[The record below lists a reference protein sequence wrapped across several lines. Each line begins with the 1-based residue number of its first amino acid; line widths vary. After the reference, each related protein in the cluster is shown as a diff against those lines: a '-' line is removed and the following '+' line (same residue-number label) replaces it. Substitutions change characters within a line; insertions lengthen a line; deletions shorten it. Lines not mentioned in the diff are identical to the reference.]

1 MAHNLILTGFSG
13 TGKSEVGR
21 LIARAAGLD
30 FIDTDEE
37 IVREV
42 GKPIADIFEQDGE
55 SHFRRLERQAV
66 AHACSASYKVIS
78 TGGGAIVDPENY
90 RAMAASGVVVC
101 LDATPET
108 IHGRLESAAC
118 DGDTEAVRPLLAGP
132 EPLKRITEIKAQR
145 QSYYDL
151 AQCIIHTDTLTPEQ
165 VAEKALD
172 GFKNSNPA
180 PRDGATAGEF
190 DPSFVITTESATYPV
205 FVDWGILDNIGERL
219 RDLGFTGPVFVITD
233 SNVASPHGERVER
246 ALRDAGVE
254 THCYTVPAG
263 EASKSISTA
272 EAVYSWLADHR
283 CERRNPLIALGG
295 GMVGDLTGFVAAT
308 FLRGVPFIQV
318 PTSLAAMVDASI
330 GGKTAVNLSVGKNL
344 VGAFYQ
350 PRAVMADLDT
360 LKTLSYREM
369 ASGWAEAIKHG
380 LILDAPLF
388 QLFEEEADALMELA
402 PDISAQVIRRS
413 MAIKA
418 RVVEEDERETLG
430 KRMLLNYGHT
440 TGHALEAVTHYTE
453 LLHGEAVAIGMR
465 AAAEISQRMGLL
477 SPEAA
482 ERQNRLLMR
491 FGLPTSSPGTD
502 PEGVL
507 RAIELDKK
515 ASSKTINWIL
525 MEEIGRASIRSD
537 VPRELV
543 RQTVEGICR

>member
-13 TGKSEVGR
+13 TGKTEVGR

-30 FIDTDEE
+30 FIDTDGE
-37 IVREV
+37 IARAA
-42 GKPIADIFEQDGE
+42 GKPIAEIFEQDGE
-55 SHFRRLERQAV
+55 ARFRELERQAI
-66 AHACSASYKVIS
+66 ARACASNDRVIS
-78 TGGGAIVDPENY
+78 TGGGAIVDPDNFSL
-90 RAMAASGVVVC
+90 MAASGVIVC

-108 IHGRLESAAC
+108 IHRRLEATAA
-118 DGDTEAVRPLLAGP
+118 DGDPQAVRPLLAGP
-132 EPLKRITEIKAQR
+132 EPLQRITDLKASR

-151 AQCIIHTDTLTPEQ
+151 AHFTVPTDGLTPEQ

-172 GFKNSNPA
+172 VFRRSDSPSGE
-180 PRDGATAGEF
+180 AGKPGGF
-190 DPSFVITTESATYPV
+190 DPSFVISTESATYPV
-205 FVDWGILDNIGERL
+205 FAEWGILDTFGERL
-219 RDLGFTGPVFVITD
+219 RELGFDGPVFVITD

-246 ALRDAGVE
+246 ALRDAGIE
-254 THCYTVPAG
+254 AHCYVVPAG
-263 EASKSISTA
+263 EASKSITTA

-283 CERRNPLIALGG
+283 CERRNLLVALGG

-308 FLRGVPFIQV
+308 FLRGVPFIQA

-360 LKTLSYREM
+360 LTTLSYREM

-380 LILDAPLF
+380 LILDASLF
-388 QLFEEEADALMELA
+388 KVFEDRVEALMELE
-402 PDISAQVIRRS
+402 PGISAQVIRRS
-413 MAIKA
+413 MEIKA

-430 KRMLLNYGHT
+430 IRTLLNYGHT
-440 TGHALEAVTHYTE
+440 TGHALESVTSYTE

-465 AAAEISQRMGLL
+465 AAAEISRRMGLL
-477 SPEAA
+477 SAEAV

-491 FGLPTSSPGTD
+491 FGLPTASPGTD

-507 RAIELDKK
+507 KAIELDKK
-515 ASSKTINWIL
+515 AASRAINWVL
-525 MEEIGRASIRSD
+525 MEDIGRVSVRSD
-537 VPRELV
+537 VPQELV
-543 RQTVEGICR
+543 RQVVEEVCG